1 MNRICWWLV
10 DRLSRLLEPDE
21 REAVRGDLAE
31 SGETGGQALRG
42 LLGLVVRRQ
51 AALWKHWRPW
61 LALIGMVVPVGMLL
75 TITSRATANGSAIY
89 IWLYA
94 NNWDWSFLE
103 NAGFRHDLAHFG
115 AGVLMSYVTLMCWSW
130 TSGFVLGS
138 LSRSSIAVNG
148 ALFCLVLLLAEL
160 PGAPRY
166 IGHSPL
172 LYRAGDVDVHSVVF
186 ALAFYRVM
194 FPLIVQA
201 VLVLLPSLWGMRQGL
216 RLVTLRPL
224 LKTILWIAALA
235 TLAAIAI
242 PSHVWWRFNHVY
254 LPLMAWDGW
263 QVRLLRL
270 VVYWPIAYVA
280 AQWGRPIAFQEKNI

>member
-1 MNRICWWLV
+1 MTRICWWLV
-10 DRLSRLLEPDE
+10 DHLSRLLEPDE

-42 LLGLVVRRQ
+42 VLGLVVRRQ

-61 LALIGMVVPVGMLL
+61 LALVGVVVPFGMLL
-75 TITSRATANGSAIY
+75 TLVSRATANGSAIY

-94 NNWDWSFLE
+94 NNWDWTFLE
-103 NAGFRHDLAHFG
+103 NAGFRHDLAYFS
-115 AGVLMSYVTLMCWSW
+115 AGVFMSYITLMCWSW

-138 LSRSSIAVNG
+138 LSRSTIPVNG

-160 PGAPRY
+160 PGAPQY
-166 IGHSPL
+166 IGHAPL
-172 LYRAGDVDVHSVVF
+172 LYRVRAVESPSPVF

-201 VLVLLPSLWGMRQGL
+201 VLVFLPSLWGMRQGR

-224 LKTILWIAALA
+224 LQAMLWIAALA
-235 TLAAIAI
+235 TLAAIPI
-242 PSHVWWRFNHVY
+242 PSHVWWRFNHLY
-254 LPLMAWDGW
+254 LPPVAWDGW
-263 QVRLLRL
+263 QVGLLRL
-270 VVYWPIAYVA
+270 VVYWPIVYMA
-280 AQWGRPIAFQEKNI
+280 AKWGRLIACREKNT